1 MMRKTCFICAAVFV
15 STLFS
20 AVCVSAAA
28 ETAGGKDTKPAKA
41 SSVLKM
47 KNPYERDIAK
57 IEEMVKKQKNMPV
70 GRKRDFLGAKIVLEQ
85 KKLEERMKKNVK
97 AMNHSL
103 EQLERQYERAKDE
116 AKQKELGIK
125 INKIRATIALHEA
138 WCSDDPD
145 KADQI
150 KAALEQAEKAF
161 SPEANGRLSEDEEED
176 EEEEEEEE
184 DEEDEKD
191 KKKDKKEDKK
201 EEKDEEADGKSDEKD
216 DSVKKDEAKKEEAET
231 ESDDGKEKSDSGD
244 KSSEKETKEKKGTK
258 AKKSGKSGDDADS
271 DKSSGKKKTKKSNKK
286 SKK

>member
-150 KAALEQAEKAF
+150 KAALEQVEKAF

-176 EEEEEEEE
+176 EDEDEEEEEA
-184 DEEDEKD
+184 EEDEKD
-191 KKKDKKEDKK
+191 KKKDKKE
-201 EEKDEEADGKSDEKD
+201 E
-216 DSVKKDEAKKEEAET
+216 KDEAKKEEAET
-231 ESDDGKEKSDSGD
+231 ESDDGK
-244 KSSEKETKEKKGTK
+244 SE
-258 AKKSGKSGDDADS
+258 
-271 DKSSGKKKTKKSNKK
+271 
-286 SKK
+286 